1 MDKSQFKFT
10 LVDGEVV
17 VDNEVIKIYKKGGFL
32 KEIKEKSWLL
42 FISILIIYKI
52 QKSIFNNDFESTMD
66 YVGFALRLVVALVI
80 LLLGI
85 YYAFRYNWLS
95 SIQLNTIETI
105 EFEENNNEIELT
117 LITSNKREK
126 ILNFRKLENQ
136 VDPFIQVIQKRNSRV
151 KIKNI

>member
-1 MDKSQFKFT
+1 MDKPQFKFT

-17 VDNEVIKIYKKGGFL
+17 VDNEKIKIYKNGGFL
-32 KEIKEKSWLL
+32 KELKEKSWLL

-66 YVGFALRLVVALVI
+66 YVGFALRLIVASII

-95 SIQLNTIETI
+95 TIQINTIETI
-105 EFEENNNEIELT
+105 ESEENNNEIELT

-126 ILNFRKLENQ
+126 TVNFRKLENQ
-136 VDPFIQVIQKRNSRV
+136 VDPFIQIIQKRNSRV
-151 KIKNI
+151 QIKNI

>member
-17 VDNEVIKIYKKGGFL
+17 IDNEVIKIYKKGGFL

-52 QKSIFNNDFESTMD
+52 QKSIFNHDFESTMD

>member
-32 KEIKEKSWLL
+32 KEVKEKSWLL
-42 FISILIIYKI
+42 FISILIIYKV

-66 YVGFALRLVVALVI
+66 YVGLALRIVAVLVI

>member
-42 FISILIIYKI
+42 FISILIIYKV

-66 YVGFALRLVVALVI
+66 YVGFALRLLVALVI

-95 SIQLNTIETI
+95 SIQLNTIETV

-117 LITSNKREK
+117 LVTSNNREK

>member
-32 KEIKEKSWLL
+32 KEVKEKSWLL
-42 FISILIIYKI
+42 FISILIIYKV

-66 YVGFALRLVVALVI
+66 YVGFALRLLVALVI

-105 EFEENNNEIELT
+105 EFAENNNEIELT

-136 VDPFIQVIQKRNSRV
+136 LDPFIQVIQKRNSRV